1 MNLHINGR
9 TGLGWRVDDLDS
21 EKVGMDFVASPV
33 PDRKLAE
40 AIAAEARG
48 DKEEAEAI
56 VSEPIEDVVV
66 RVEPAIEK
74 VEGSFDRSSWSAECF
89 DLEATILWAAQDV
102 KARSCYLA
110 HAQVGLNA
118 HARAKKSVD
127 LGIPGVRGVKTTTL
141 NTRKM

>member
-1 MNLHINGR
+1 MR
-9 TGLGWRVDDLDS
+9 KYEDEARA
-21 EKVGMDFVASPV
+21 VAEAQARALAEAARKQEEE
-33 PDRKLAE
+33 RKLAE

-66 RVEPAIEK
+66 RVEPEVAKIE
-74 VEGSFDRSSWSAECF
+74 GQFDRSSWSAECL
-89 DLEATILWAAQDV
+89 DIEATILWAAQDV
-102 KARSCYLA
+102 KARACYLA
-110 HAQVGLNA
+110 HAQVALNA

-127 LGIPGVRGVKTTTL
+127 LGIPGVRGVKTTTI